1 MKEASDFGNVLVGS
15 LSLKHSPD
23 KVKAILEAAEK
34 TMARPSGSQL
44 TAPSPAARPHRRR
57 ASLSPGQG
65 ARDDGPLRHP
75 GRSQRGRGEA
85 AGGVPSCCQGW
96 KQRYLAPA
104 SSRSPLKGKELFT
117 YNTYSMAML
126 ANKRIP
132 VTESV
137 WVELSGLKSAG
148 QTYSDLLEEMIEDR
162 KKARLFR
169 DMERIEKED
178 EFAEFPW

>member
-1 MKEASDFGNVLVGS
+1 M
-15 LSLKHSPD
+15 
-23 KVKAILEAAEK
+23 AAEK
-34 TMARPSGSQL
+34 RDPKALQL
-44 TAPSPAARPHRRR
+44 AAH
-57 ASLSPGQG
+57 SLKSSSAYIG
-65 ARDDGPLRHP
+65 AMRLSALAKELEMT
-75 GRSQRGRGEA
+75 GRSSTLDATKEGDG
-85 AGGVPSCCQGW
+85 SC
-96 KQRYLAPA
+96 KQQKPA
-104 SSRSPLKGKELFT
+104 KKGKELFT
-117 YNTYSMAML
+117 YNAYSMAML

-169 DMERIEKED
+169 DMERIEEED

>member
-1 MKEASDFGNVLVGS
+1 MPKPQLSVH
-15 LSLKHSPD
+15 SLKSSSAYIGSMHLSAQAKELKITGRSGTCREPERAR
-23 KVKAILEAAEK
+23 KSCESWPSRLEAEIAG
-34 TMARPSGSQL
+34 SGQQHK
-44 TAPSPAARPHRRR
+44 PAKR
-57 ASLSPGQG
+57 
-65 ARDDGPLRHP
+65 
-75 GRSQRGRGEA
+75 
-85 AGGVPSCCQGW
+85 
-96 KQRYLAPA
+96 
-104 SSRSPLKGKELFT
+104 KELFT

-169 DMERIEKED
+169 DMERIEEED

>member
-1 MKEASDFGNVLVGS
+1 MSRSGTLEGAKEGAEKLREVVPSGRQGAGS
-15 LSLKHSPD
+15 RDSRLRR
-23 KVKAILEAAEK
+23 AAE
-34 TMARPSGSQL
+34 
-44 TAPSPAARPHRRR
+44 PA
-57 ASLSPGQG
+57 
-65 ARDDGPLRHP
+65 
-75 GRSQRGRGEA
+75 E
-85 AGGVPSCCQGW
+85 
-96 KQRYLAPA
+96 
-104 SSRSPLKGKELFT
+104 KGKELFT
-117 YNTYSMAML
+117 YNTYSIAML

-169 DMERIEKED
+169 DMERIEEED